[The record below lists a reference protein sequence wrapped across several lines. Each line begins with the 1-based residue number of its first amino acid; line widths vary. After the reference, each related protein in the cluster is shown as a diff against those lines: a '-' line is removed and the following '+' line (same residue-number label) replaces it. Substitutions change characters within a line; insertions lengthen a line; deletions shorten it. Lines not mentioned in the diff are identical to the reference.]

1 MGWEISNNHTSL
13 NEIPHTAAISI
24 ATNTNILMLE
34 EMKQERKET
43 AAQMKQLAAMLL
55 AAAKNKTHIPADP
68 PPAADGV
75 FYNPTAT
82 HQVLHPPPQVVKTS
96 GLL

>member
-13 NEIPHTAAISI
+13 SEIPHTAAISI

-55 AAAKNKTHIPADP
+55 AAAKNKTPIPADP
-68 PPAADGV
+68 PSRSRWRLLQP
-75 FYNPTAT
+75 NR
-82 HQVLHPPPQVVKTS
+82 HPPSPPSAPTS
-96 GLL
+96 